1 MSQATGNSQTREE
14 LEINKISL
22 FDVLHNSLIL
32 RTIAPYLPIYSL
44 LQLSATNKEVRSL
57 IHNTPGV
64 FRHLDL
70 TPVKKAQFDIN
81 PIDNGGEVWRNVQ
94 LDENLTEDE

>member
-1 MSQATGNSQTREE
+1 MSQATVNGQTREE
-14 LEINKISL
+14 LEINTLSL

-32 RTIAPYLPIYSL
+32 RTIAPYLPVYSL
-44 LQLSATNKEVRSL
+44 LQLSAANKEFRSL
-57 IHNTPGV
+57 IRNTPGV

-70 TPVKKAQFDIN
+70 TQVKKAQFDIN

-94 LDENLTEDE
+94 LDENLSEDE

>member
-1 MSQATGNSQTREE
+1 MSQATGNGQTREE
-14 LEINKISL
+14 LEIIKISL

-32 RTIAPYLPIYSL
+32 RTVAPYLPIYDL
-44 LQLSATNKEVRSL
+44 LQLSATNQEFRSL
-57 IHNTPGV
+57 VRNTPGV

-70 TPVKKAQFDIN
+70 TQVKKAQFNIN